1 MTLKYKQQNI
11 IHTVHD
17 LTFQTF
23 SFHVLIFSLIKG
35 EAEGK
40 LISKYKLYFRFISWL
55 DNIYYY
61 IYSGYLFTRSL
72 DFATLHLD

>member
-23 SFHVLIFSLIKG
+23 SFHVLIFSLIKR

-40 LISKYKLYFRFISWL
+40 LISKYKLYYSSITWL
-55 DNIYYY
+55 DNIHYY
-61 IYSGYLFTRSL
+61 IYLPDRWILLCYIWIK
-72 DFATLHLD
+72 